1 MWRQSSETNLKTDV
15 VFFLIEMDKIQTP
28 SRLKRKPR
36 EYLAIDFFI
45 LKLAS
50 GETLNNI
57 E

>member
-15 VFFLIEMDKIQTP
+15 VFFLIEMDKIQTVP
-28 SRLKRKPR
+28 LD
-36 EYLAIDFFI
+36 YLAIDFFI

-50 GETLNNI
+50 REKLNNI